1 MNAISDPQPRN
12 EAVSYHGAVSDFKRR
27 LIEATLHQARGNRTH
42 AARTLGLQRTY
53 LLRLIR
59 ELQVAAPPPPTR
71 NGRAATQPPAPAAVP
86 AEARVGV
93 PMASP
98 APVRVA
104 AEAKPAS
111 ARVAVPAFYPPARPP
126 ARAPA
131 RRLPR
136 R

>member
-1 MNAISDPQPRN
+1 MNAISTAQPRN
-12 EAVSYHGAVSDFKRR
+12 EAVSYHDAVSDFKRR
-27 LIEATLHQARGNRTH
+27 LIETTLHEARGNRTH

-71 NGRAATQPPAPAAVP
+71 NGRAPTGPQPPAPAAVP
-86 AEARVGV
+86 AEPPISATAALRAPVRAAQ
-93 PMASP
+93 ASP
-98 APVRVA
+98 ARVA
-104 AEAKPAS
+104 APAI
-111 ARVAVPAFYPPARPP
+111 YPPARPP

-131 RRLPR
+131 RRSPR